1 MLAISISGRTREFG
15 IRLSVGSEPRHLL
28 MRVVAEGGHGHRRTC
43 PWLCLRVLVG
53 TTGRQSSRGLEM
65 PDALPVAGS
74 ALALLLA
81 AVIASAIPA
90 LRRPAST

>member
-1 MLAISISGRTREFG
+1 
-15 IRLSVGSEPRHLL
+15 
-28 MRVVAEGGHGHRRTC
+28 
-43 PWLCLRVLVG
+43 
-53 TTGRQSSRGLEM
+53 M

-90 LRRPAST
+90 LRAAPVDLMQALRIE